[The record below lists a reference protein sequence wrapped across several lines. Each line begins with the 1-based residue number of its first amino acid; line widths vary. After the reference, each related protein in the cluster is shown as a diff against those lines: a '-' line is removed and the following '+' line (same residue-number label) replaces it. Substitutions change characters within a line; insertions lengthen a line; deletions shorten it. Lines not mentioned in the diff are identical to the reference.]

1 MKFVRILA
9 IVMLLLALFPMS
21 EGYYTVLR
29 AVVTGTALLA
39 FFEDYR
45 TGLSYLAIAC
55 LAVVVVYNPISMVHL
70 NKKLLWVLID
80 LCTIGVLI
88 WPMVRNK
95 KTGRR
100 YRQQRTG

>member
-21 EGYYTVLR
+21 ESYYTILR

-45 TGLSYLAIAC
+45 TGLTYLSIAC
-55 LAVVVVYNPISMVHL
+55 LAVVVVYNPISLVHL
-70 NKKLLWVLID
+70 NKKMLWVLID
-80 LCTIGVLI
+80 LGSIAVLM
-88 WPMVRNK
+88 WPLVRNK